1 MVYEKDSVVVTKL
14 HEFSKKGPRHTRLAL
29 TDVTPFEWDALYFFL
44 EGEPKANI
52 NRVVGQ
58 TLFADDD
65 GRLFEPGPLLVFC
78 KGNEI
83 AHAIVVLPPVH
94 LSGTN
99 AHQYTA
105 DSAVAEAYSKD
116 PGPYALKFVE

>member
-14 HEFSKKGPRHTRLAL
+14 HEFSKKGPRRARLAL
-29 TDVTPFEWDALYFFL
+29 PDVTPFEWDAVYFFL
-44 EGEPKANI
+44 EGTPKADI

-58 TLFADDD
+58 TLFADAD

-78 KGNEI
+78 LGKKI
-83 AHAIVVLPPVH
+83 VHAIVVLPPVH
-94 LSGTN
+94 LSGKHS
-99 AHQYTA
+99 HQYPA
-105 DSAVAEAYSKD
+105 DSAVVEAYSKD